1 MNSSQF
7 ATSSSE
13 EEFLTPT
20 PMTNLLFSRS
30 LETRGEKSLSPE
42 AITKVSMCSLEYDRS
57 MASTTMRISAE
68 FLPLYDRRG
77 ISISS
82 MAASWKPRL
91 YSVYFS
97 QSAYAR
103 FTMILPFSTSRSRTR
118 PTSNV
123 LYLASRAPRAIFS
136 KSMKRASLRSSF
148 ICLPYAR
155 RKPRRLV
162 PARGL
167 SHSPPATISITNKSS
182 IPLKDT
188 SSRLARPDLPHG
200 EDSAGASRGP
210 LYARH
215 TNKESR
221 PLGRDPTQIR
231 QVFDP
236 PPVGGQDCKMRA
248 EVCGWAVIE
257 AEGVHADPASGA
269 FFHQEFGRLPAE
281 AGEVHDPLIVHVS
294 VGCLIARSTLPS
306 APHQHRRPSG
316 NPSMF
321 LFPRPD
327 ILHPHLGIRV
337 PPHPAPDVDDN
348 CGDHQAFL
356 GDLGGRPALRA
367 EMKRGV
373 HMGPTVLMDVPGIG
387 KETVARVVVGVAHL
401 DGRVPRPARKFRAE
415 GLSEINH
422 MREPQGPR
430 LAIGGGPPS
439 NGGGAHPPPAQRRR
453 GKGAGSPGCSP
464 PGEGP
469 PGGVRP
475 WFPPPAARGGPPP
488 LSAMSLGAC
497 RRRLGS
503 TVVGREAEG
512 GADPQPS
519 GPALPRLTKRH
530 YQVRRTRYE
539 ILTPLSLGIFTGKA
553 RVWASPFSYA

>member
-82 MAASWKPRL
+82 MAASWKPPCHSAFL
-91 YSVYFS
+91 P
-97 QSAYAR
+97 QSADPR
-103 FTMILPFSTSRSRTR
+103 VTMILPFSTSRSRTR

-162 PARGL
+162 TARGL
-167 SHSPPATISITNKSS
+167 SHSHPATISITNKSS
-182 IPLKDT
+182 IRLKDT

-221 PLGRDPTQIR
+221 TLGRDPTQIR

-248 EVCGWAVIE
+248 EVCGWA
-257 AEGVHADPASGA
+257 
-269 FFHQEFGRLPAE
+269 
-281 AGEVHDPLIVHVS
+281 
-294 VGCLIARSTLPS
+294 
-306 APHQHRRPSG
+306 
-316 NPSMF
+316 
-321 LFPRPD
+321 
-327 ILHPHLGIRV
+327 GI
-337 PPHPAPDVDDN
+337 
-348 CGDHQAFL
+348 QA
-356 GDLGGRPALRA
+356 
-367 EMKRGV
+367 
-373 HMGPTVLMDVPGIG
+373 
-387 KETVARVVVGVAHL
+387 
-401 DGRVPRPARKFRAE
+401 
-415 GLSEINH
+415 
-422 MREPQGPR
+422 
-430 LAIGGGPPS
+430 GGGP
-439 NGGGAHPPPAQRRR
+439 ARPA
-453 GKGAGSPGCSP
+453 
-464 PGEGP
+464 P
-469 PGGVRP
+469 PGGPRPVFFSHALISSIRP
-475 WFPPPAARGGPPP
+475 WVP
-488 LSAMSLGAC
+488 
-497 RRRLGS
+497 GS
-503 TVVGREAEG
+503 
-512 GADPQPS
+512 
-519 GPALPRLTKRH
+519 
-530 YQVRRTRYE
+530 RRTRPRMSMTTAGTTRLSWG
-539 ILTPLSLGIFTGKA
+539 ISAADQPCALKWRGASTWVPLCA
-553 RVWASPFSYA
+553 WPCPA